1 MVRPLPFSIALLVLA
16 AAAVVPVEPEPVAI
30 EAPRVAEASGIEG
43 PVVTV
48 LPPPPPAEPPPEV
61 GRTVDAGQASYY
73 GDELAG
79 NPTASGERFDPNGL
93 TAAHRT
99 LPLGSRVRVVN
110 ERTGESVVVRVND
123 RGPFAHGRV
132 LDVSERA
139 AREIGMLRR
148 GTARV
153 RIELL
158 PTKKG

>member
-1 MVRPLPFSIALLVLA
+1 MARYIAPFFALALVASAVLA
-16 AAAVVPVEPEPVAI
+16 PAEPEPV
-30 EAPRVAEASGIEG
+30 PVVSPLMAEASGVEG
-43 PVVTV
+43 PIVTV
-48 LPPPPPAEPPPEV
+48 LPPPEPPPEA
-61 GRTVDAGQASYY
+61 GTPVDAGQASYY
-73 GDELAG
+73 GSELAG
-79 NPTASGERFDPNGL
+79 NPTASGERFDPEGL

-110 ERTGESVVVRVND
+110 ERTGASVVVRVND

-148 GTARV
+148 GTAPV

-158 PTKKG
+158 PKRKG